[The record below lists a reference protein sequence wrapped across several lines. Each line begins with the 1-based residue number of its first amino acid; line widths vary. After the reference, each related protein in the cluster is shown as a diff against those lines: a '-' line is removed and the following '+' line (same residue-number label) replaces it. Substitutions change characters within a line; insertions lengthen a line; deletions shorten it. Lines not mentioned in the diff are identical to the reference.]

1 MSLNIPAIIKRIELI
16 KTLISLE
23 EEEIIQEQ
31 IIKLEEFESNVKVN
45 EIIILLKQKAY
56 GKAINQIE
64 IFINYN
70 QQIIFWIDPEIEA
83 LKLEIKSLEVEV
95 NYLSDEKADLEKI
108 VHEFGIR
115 HNQELGNLIIK
126 ILQYRKENAKGT
138 TQEEEAEQDY
148 NSYHEE
154 FESSKNN
161 EVAKLTEE
169 EQKELK
175 SNYRK
180 ASKLSHPDLV
190 SEEQKELAT
199 KIFAELSNAY
209 ERNDLLKINE
219 ILDNLEKG
227 NFFIVKSDIINE
239 KELLKTEIQKLRL
252 IIKELKE
259 QLQIII
265 ESPTYETIISIDN
278 WEEYFS
284 NAKKELSTQLND
296 LENEGK

>member
-1 MSLNIPAIIKRIELI
+1 MSLNIPIIIKRIELI

-23 EEEIIQEQ
+23 EEEIIAEQ
-31 IIKLEEFESNVKVN
+31 IIKLEDFQSNEKVN
-45 EIIILLKQKAY
+45 EIIILLKQKYY
-56 GKAINQIE
+56 GEAVNQIE
-64 IFINYN
+64 ILINLHK
-70 QQIIFWIDPEIEA
+70 QLTFWIDPEIDA

-95 NYLSDEKADLEKI
+95 NNLSDEKADLEKI

-126 ILQYRKENAKGT
+126 ILQYRKESAKGT
-138 TQEEEAEQDY
+138 PQEQEAEEDY
-148 NSYHEE
+148 NSYHKE

-161 EVAKLTEE
+161 EIEELTEE

-175 SNYRK
+175 SKYRK
-180 ASKLSHPDLV
+180 ASKLCHPDLV

-209 ERNDLLKINE
+209 ERNDIKKIRE
-219 ILDNLEKG
+219 ILENLENG
-227 NFFIVKSDIINE
+227 DFFTTKSEAINE
-239 KELLKTEIQKLRL
+239 KELLKFEIEKLRL
-252 IIKELKE
+252 KIKELKV

-278 WEEYFS
+278 WEDYFS
-284 NAKKELSTQLND
+284 NAKKELSSQLKD
-296 LENEGK
+296 LENEE